1 MDESYENNFT
11 FSVYKNFDSENRD
24 DVEQVYSTNFNNLHW
39 SDDYKNLNDV
49 WDSDENTSLWAVS
62 ADTMYKAEISE
73 ANYAVQLCVE
83 GNELGSSAA
92 IIGIEFKEI
101 YTE

>member
-1 MDESYENNFT
+1 MEEI
-11 FSVYKNFDSENRD
+11 
-24 DVEQVYSTNFNNLHW
+24 YSTNFENMHW
-39 SDDYKNLNDV
+39 STNSKNLNDT
-49 WDSDENTSLWAVS
+49 WDSDENLSLWSVS

-83 GNELGSSAA
+83 GSTLAHSVA

>member
-1 MDESYENNFT
+1 M
-11 FSVYKNFDSENRD
+11 
-24 DVEQVYSTNFNNLHW
+24 HW
-39 SDDYKNLNDV
+39 SDDYKSLNDV
-49 WDSDENTSLWAVS
+49 WDCDENTSLWAVS

-83 GNELGSSAA
+83 GFETGSSAA